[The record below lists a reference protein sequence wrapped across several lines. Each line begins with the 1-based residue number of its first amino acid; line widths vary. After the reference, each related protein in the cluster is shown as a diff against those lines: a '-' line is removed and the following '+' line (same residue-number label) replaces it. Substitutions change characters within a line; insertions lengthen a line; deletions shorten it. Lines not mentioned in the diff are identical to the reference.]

1 MILKCLLVQLGR
13 EHTWRTEL
21 SSHQYC
27 HDYVPMNLPYVPMNL
42 PFQLFTLW
50 SALVMLS
57 WEKTREVKICFLSTC
72 MHFPEHIHL
81 FPLSLL
87 KWKDCL
93 FVLKS
98 WHFSA
103 LHTASLGSYR
113 WSLGSF
119 PHLKKKILLSNYL
132 FLLLFPILCLLPSP
146 ITDYHHYL
154 IP

>member
-27 HDYVPMNLPYVPMNL
+27 HDYVPMNLP
-42 PFQLFTLW
+42 FQLFTLW

-57 WEKTREVKICFLSTC
+57 WEKTQEVKICFLSTC
-72 MHFPEHIHL
+72 MHFPEHVHL

-119 PHLKKKILLSNYL
+119 LHLKKKILLSNYL
-132 FLLLFPILCLLPSP
+132 FLLLFPIHCLLPSP